1 MKNKKISFQ
10 EMENKLSEDLQKKLK
25 NKSLK
30 EKLRI
35 IQIELEGKKILDE
48 TENDDENDLPF
59 KPISDELDNRS
70 FREQY
75 VRNQDIQ
82 NKSDEVDVFKDIDNP
97 FSLDNL
103 KKQQD
108 IENKKT
114 LNKNNP
120 NYLKT
125 FILIIGSLFVI
136 FYMLKEMEGEGFFG
150 MIFILIFTV
159 IYLGVIYKGS
169 NNI

>member
-70 FREQY
+70 FRVQY